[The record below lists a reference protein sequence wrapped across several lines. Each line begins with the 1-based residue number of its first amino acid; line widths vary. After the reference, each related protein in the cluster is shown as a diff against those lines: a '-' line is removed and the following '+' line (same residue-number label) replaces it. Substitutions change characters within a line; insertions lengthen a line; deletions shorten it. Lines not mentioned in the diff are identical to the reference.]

1 MDLTDRLRKWFKD
14 EDGVRILQILVFWI
28 SIVLCL
34 AIFVIYTVKCFNLFN
49 G

>member
-1 MDLTDRLRKWFKD
+1 MDMADRLRKWFKD
-14 EDGVRILQILVFWI
+14 ESGMRILQIIVFWI

-34 AIFVIYTVKCFNLFN
+34 AIFVIYTVKCFNIFN

>member
-1 MDLTDRLRKWFKD
+1 MDMADRLRKWFKD
-14 EDGVRILQILVFWI
+14 EGGVRILQIIVFWI